1 MNLRTARTERGLSA
15 RSGRCRRRC
24 PRVRSCAADCT
35 PCGPQARAPGEVH
48 GKIKGEGGPRGGW
61 IVWLFVA
68 ALTVTVGVVR
78 ADELFERTNL
88 MRLAIRVDAA
98 GMDALRQRSDG
109 AGERARARAE
119 VSEGGRVYAD
129 VSVQLKGFSS
139 FRPIDDRP
147 SLTLKFNRHVR
158 GQRFHGLEKISLNNS
173 MQDSSRLNEVVARE
187 LFAAAGVPVP
197 RATQVWVE
205 LNGRE
210 LGLYVLTE
218 GLDERFLARIFG
230 RADGVLYEG
239 GTLRDID
246 ARPRIAWGE
255 EPFGEPSPLY
265 RLIAAARKPDPAE
278 RYDELSRLLDLDRF
292 LSMMAMETI
301 LCHSDSY
308 TMNRN
313 NYRVHYSPVS
323 GRFTFIPHGLDR
335 ILGDH
340 RSGLDL
346 SIVPPQLGLV
356 SRGLLSTAPGRRL
369 YLARLETLA
378 TNLFRPRVIA
388 ERVRQLDS
396 RLQAEL
402 QMPVPAQPQ
411 GAPFVRPGRRRLL
424 HLDSR
429 NGGANLCD
437 RLERRSADLIA
448 QLSTLP
454 ESLRAPGFPEF
465 DPVGRCRISEWAERR
480 SSGRE
485 VGTMLRTNLG
495 NGPIYIVRSP
505 AKANDVVSVTLVH
518 RLTLPAGRYR
528 LQGGWRVLSD
538 RLPVEGTAY
547 LQRSARE
554 RFQFRRDE
562 LDWRAMDEEV
572 AVTASYA
579 PEEIELVCEFRSAG
593 PELRLDPGSI
603 QIVTQR

>member
-1 MNLRTARTERGLSA
+1 MFCLRSPFLALALAHNPALAHPLVGESKS
-15 RSGRCRRRC
+15 RSGSENGRR
-24 PRVRSCAADCT
+24 A
-35 PCGPQARAPGEVH
+35 
-48 GKIKGEGGPRGGW
+48 GW
-61 IVWLFVA
+61 FICWFIA
-68 ALTVTVGVVR
+68 ALTAGATTAR
-78 ADELFERTNL
+78 ADELFDRTNL
-88 MRLAIRVDAA
+88 LRISIRVDAV
-98 GMDALRQRSDG
+98 GMDALRQRQDD

-139 FRPIDDRP
+139 FRPVDDRP

-158 GQRFHGLEKISLNNS
+158 GQRFYGLEKISLNNS

-197 RATQVWVE
+197 RATHAVVE

-210 LGLYVLTE
+210 LGLYILTE
-218 GLDERFLARIFG
+218 GFDERFLARVFG

-246 ARPRIAWGE
+246 ARPRIAFGE
-255 EPFGEPSPLY
+255 EPAGEPPPLH

-278 RYDELSRLLDLDRF
+278 RYEALARLLDLDRF

-313 NYRVHYSPVS
+313 NYRVHYSPAS

-356 SRGLLSTAPGRRL
+356 SRGLLSTGPGRRQ
-369 YLARLETLA
+369 YLARVEALT
-378 TNLFRPRVIA
+378 TNLFIPRLIS
-388 ERVRQLDS
+388 ERVRQLDA
-396 RLQAEL
+396 RLEAERRA
-402 QMPVPAQPQ
+402 QVHAQPQ
-411 GAPFVRPGRRRLL
+411 PQGSPLFRPGRRRLFER
-424 HLDSR
+424 DPG
-429 NGGANLCD
+429 NGGVSLCD
-437 RLERRSADLIA
+437 RLERRAADLTA

-454 ESLRAPGFPEF
+454 ASLRTPGFPEF
-465 DPVGRCRISEWAERR
+465 DPAGHGRLNEWVQRR
-480 SSGRE
+480 HSGRE
-485 VGTMLRTNLG
+485 PATVERTNVG
-495 NGPIYIVRSP
+495 DGPIYIARST
-505 AKANDVVSVTLVH
+505 AKTNGVVSVTLVH
-518 RLTLPAGRYR
+518 RLTLPVGRYR
-528 LQGGWRVLSD
+528 LRGGWRVLSD
-538 RLPVEGTAY
+538 RTPVEGIAY
-547 LQRSARE
+547 VQRSSRE

-562 LDWRAMDEEV
+562 LDWRGMDEEI

-579 PEEIELVCEFRSAG
+579 PEEIELICEFRSAG
-593 PELRLDPGSI
+593 PELRLDPGNI
-603 QIVTQR
+603 QIVALR